1 MNLPKSLLLFLI
13 SLLTNQLYSQS
24 IISGRIISPDQKPLT
39 NVSVAL
45 LHASDS
51 TVIAQEKTNRDGQY
65 VLKTKQ
71 KTSVFLHVQTLEYA
85 DFYSDHFEVD
95 GKAAKQID
103 DIYLRTDQTE
113 IAAVSVM
120 GRQPAIRQYADKLVV
135 DVEGSVLS
143 EGNNALELLEKTPGI
158 VSDGKGNFSIQ
169 GRAGANV
176 RIDGRETYLTGAQLA
191 NLLRGMQASDV
202 AKLELMSNPSARED
216 AAGTA
221 GIINI
226 ITKRNK
232 RNGFGGDIF
241 VRGSQSRRSQGT
253 VGGSIHYKVNGL
265 NMYANGSIGREY
277 SEDSTIIERR
287 FLSEGAL
294 QSIQR
299 QKETQELSPGKFH
312 SIRTGASYEF
322 NDGGIL
328 DASFHWMRGRFISS
342 SLIDMNTTTSE
353 NILLQTATTNNSF
366 DETFNN
372 LTFNVN
378 YVNKYEGEDH
388 FLKINFDYAPHGND
402 YDNQFRT
409 DINDINSGNQR
420 TSARANKQDL
430 SNTTYAGR
438 LDYSKPFN
446 NEQSKLEMGWKATY
460 FFINNDVQNDTLSG
474 NNWVLDP
481 NTSNRFQY
489 TQHIQAA
496 YAMYSGKVKRFE
508 YQAGLRGE
516 YTFIKANQVTLN
528 DISEQRYFDLFPNGF
543 LLFNINDNNTIR
555 TSFSSRIERPGDHDI
570 NAFRIYQDAFT
581 YSEGNPELKPERSY
595 IGEVGHGFK
604 NALFTTLSMSYGYD
618 VINWV
623 SRVGS
628 NVGENLT
635 RPANI
640 GNFKNYSANM
650 MYNNRFTS
658 WWTGNHYVNAFH
670 NNYRGEIDDVILDSK
685 GSSWTANSRHTLELK
700 YGLRAEVAA
709 YYNSG
714 VTTGAMRTDER
725 YGLDLAAEKKLLNDR
740 AMLKLAVTGL
750 IRNGNPKYTS
760 TYGDL
765 ILWNSAF
772 PDNRKIMLSLNY
784 QFGN

>member
-1 MNLPKSLLLFLI
+1 MNLQTRLLFFLFL
-13 SLLTNQLYSQS
+13 SFGANLYGQTTVKGRLLSA
-24 IISGRIISPDQKPLT
+24 DQKPLPEASIT
-39 NVSVAL
+39 L
-45 LHASDS
+45 LRLPDS
-51 TVIAQEKTNRDGQY
+51 TVVFQHKTDADGFY
-65 VLKTKQ
+65 R
-71 KTSVFLHVQTLEYA
+71 LHPTNAGSFVIQVHALGFAEYHSEAFTLTMGEQRLLDA
-85 DFYSDHFEVD
+85 
-95 GKAAKQID
+95 
-103 DIYLRTDQTE
+103 IYLRADLTE
-113 IAAVSVM
+113 IAAVVVS
-120 GRQPAIRQYADKLVV
+120 GRQPGIRQYVDKLVV

-191 NLLRGMQASDV
+191 SMLRGMQAADV

-226 ITKRNK
+226 VTKRNK
-232 RNGFGGDIF
+232 RSGFGGDVF
-241 VRGSQSRRSQGT
+241 VRGSQSRKSQAT
-253 VGGSIHYKVNGL
+253 VGGGIHYKVNGL
-265 NMYANGSIGREY
+265 NMYANGSVGREQ
-277 SEDSTIIERR
+277 SEDSTRIERQ
-287 FLSEGAL
+287 FFDNGLLS
-294 QSIQR
+294 SIQQ
-299 QKETQELSPGKFH
+299 QKEIQELNPGKFH
-312 SIRTGASYEF
+312 SLRTGASYEF
-322 NDGGIL
+322 NDGGVL

-342 SLIDMNTTTSE
+342 SLIDMVTSSAAGATT
-353 NILLQTATTNNSF
+353 QTAATNNQF

-388 FLKINFDYAPHGND
+388 FLKINFDYAPHGNA
-402 YDNQFRT
+402 YNNSFRT
-409 DINDINSGNQR
+409 DIMDLANNNVR
-420 TSARANKQDL
+420 TSARANVQDL

-446 NEQSKLEMGWKATY
+446 DRAKLELGWKATY

-474 NNWVLDP
+474 TSWRRDAG
-481 NTSNRFQY
+481 TSNQFQY
-489 TQHIQAA
+489 TQHIQAV
-496 YAMYSGKVKRFE
+496 YAMYSGQFNRFE

-516 YTFIKANQVTLN
+516 YTFIKANQVTLSN
-528 DISEQRYFDLFPNGF
+528 ISQQRYFDLFPNGF
-543 LLFNINDNNTIR
+543 LLYNINNNHTIR
-555 TSFSSRIERPGDHDI
+555 SSFSSRIERPGDHDI

-604 NALFTTLSMSYGYD
+604 NVLFTTMSMSYGYD
-618 VINWV
+618 VINWI

-628 NVGENLT
+628 NPGENLT

-640 GNFKNYSANM
+640 GNFKNYSASV
-650 MYNNRFTS
+650 MYNNSFFS
-658 WWTGNHYVNAFH
+658 WWTASHYLNAFH
-670 NNYRGEIDDVILDSK
+670 NNYRGEIDDVILNSE
-685 GSSWTANSRHTLELK
+685 GSSWSANSRHTLQIK
-700 YGLRAEVAA
+700 WGLRAEIAA

-714 VTTGAMRTDER
+714 VTTGAMRTDQR
-725 YGLDLAAEKKLLNDR
+725 YGVDVAAEKKLMNDR

-750 IRNGNPKYTS
+750 IRNANPQYTS

-765 ILWNSAF
+765 IIAHSAF
-772 PDNRKIMLSLNY
+772 PDNRKLMLSLSY
-784 QFGN
+784 RFGE